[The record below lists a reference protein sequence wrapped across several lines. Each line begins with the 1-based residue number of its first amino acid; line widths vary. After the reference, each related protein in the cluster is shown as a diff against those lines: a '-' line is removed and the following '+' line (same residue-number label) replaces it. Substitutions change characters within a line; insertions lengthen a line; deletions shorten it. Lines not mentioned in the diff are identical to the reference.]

1 MVSWTNSTYKH
12 PKKLCTV
19 RENTNMQYIFYA
31 NTARTKGSAIQFYVT
46 ILLSNVSGIKICQK
60 GQASFLFFWEGI
72 RACYSYNNIGNKTI
86 LRPVGNM
93 GKIADYQFVLDTQ

>member
-31 NTARTKGSAIQFYVT
+31 NTARTKGCAIQFYVT

-60 GQASFLFFWEGI
+60 GQASFLFFGKELEH
-72 RACYSYNNIGNKTI
+72 ATANNIGNKTI
-86 LRPVGNM
+86 LRPIGNM